1 MLKFII
7 RIAYTAVMLIEA
19 LILGR
24 IVTDVVK
31 ANADNT
37 IVSWIKNISDIFIK
51 PFEGITSSTLKIDN
65 FEIYITPIIALV
77 FFMIAAFILSEL
89 LRSFNRE

>member
-1 MLKFII
+1 MLKFIV
-7 RIAYTAVMLIEA
+7 RIVYTAVMLIEA

-24 IVTDVVK
+24 IVTDIVK

>member
-1 MLKFII
+1 
-7 RIAYTAVMLIEA
+7 MLIEA

-31 ANADNT
+31 ANTDNT

-65 FEIYITPIIALV
+65 FEIYITPVIALV

-89 LRSFNRE
+89 LKSFNRE